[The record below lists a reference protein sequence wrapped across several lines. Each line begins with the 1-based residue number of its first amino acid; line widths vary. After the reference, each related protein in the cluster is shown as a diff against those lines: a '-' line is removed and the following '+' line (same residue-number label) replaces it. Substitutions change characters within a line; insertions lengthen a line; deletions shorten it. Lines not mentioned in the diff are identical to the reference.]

1 MPDSPGQGIDVGD
14 AVLTFLGDTT
24 QLDQAFDRVATSAEV
39 KMAKAADSVSQ
50 VGDAADDA
58 GAKLGSA
65 GVSAEVAGEKIQ
77 GGMAVSRRATMEARG
92 EAMLLG
98 EAFGVHL
105 PRHVSRFV
113 AELPGVGTALSAAF
127 SATAVLFLL
136 DALVKGSEK
145 LADWVSTT
153 FIFTQAMKESDE
165 AAKAQNK
172 TLLELAA
179 QLDKDTDA
187 LDKFGKTQ
195 SEIKSDKVKELRE
208 EIAKNT
214 PVFNAAAKAA
224 RDYATTA
231 HTTVSDELLQK
242 TSNLGGFLGTVAD
255 AYVRI
260 AVGEQHVFDSI
271 TAFFTGSKTPTEL
284 AAEAAKAGQTA
295 QAAAI
300 ETAKKLADEKLQ
312 LSLAEK
318 EAAAQA
324 VSDQESAAKKTI
336 DIAQRIGA
344 AKIREWAA
352 LTGYEARFAEDAA
365 QATLKVRE
373 QQAEKEYQLKL
384 KTLEKEKA
392 AEQGAASHYKS
403 IGDEQAA
410 NKEVELARET
420 GAKIEELQSD
430 HTVKMLDQQRAF
442 NEAFTNAAVSA
453 AKRAY
458 DGQLESIEK
467 FKRAQLDLYAS
478 GKAGIGSWEQAQVH
492 ATAAAAI
499 AHEDYLKK
507 VIAVYK
513 QQGDVQKA
521 QTAEEELASLKRE
534 TLARDTEKLSAAME
548 KLTSATKEAKDE
560 ERKLAED
567 TISQHFKDQET
578 AIAKLAEMHLIT
590 EKQKDDRLKLLEQQQ
605 ANEALAILDKE
616 LKDAQKLRDEAQSK
630 LSSAKANPAST
641 STELTALQAELQKE
655 VAAVAKAEDAKLQA
669 QEKYNQ
675 KSEADDKSHYGRAL
689 LVVMAY
695 GNEVLAEQL
704 RQNHATLLLA
714 QSKLAEAKASG
725 ANTDALKQ
733 EIAERK
739 KNEIELEKE
748 ASGNKAV
755 LQAEIQLHETQLLAA
770 TAIRNEAQTRDLNTT
785 AIDKQIAALQKL
797 IAAEKQEVTQTKLAQ
812 SAWDTFS
819 KDIQKQAKGDGD
831 AASQM
836 GDMMANACKQMEQA
850 FESAMAAAILSEGS
864 FAVAMEKATA
874 QILAQLSAQA
884 AVKALY
890 NLAEGFAALA
900 GGDGS
905 GAADYFIA
913 AAEFGAISAATGFS
927 ARAINPSSSSS
938 GSPTQQGPNPGQA
951 TFGGGTGGG
960 STQTGGVTKLA
971 SGGVVSRKIMIGD
984 SPSGGDADEAILPL
998 SDASAMSKIVQAIL
1012 PVLPQN
1018 APGFGFGTPT
1028 QRPPLGFDLSQPSS
1042 SDRPDIH
1049 SGNPADGDF
1058 ERSEA
1063 SIPRD
1068 MAGMEAMAASFG
1080 ALLSTPTLRGAAG
1093 SRGVTASAATAA
1105 APTGFD
1111 SASMEKFADRIGTHM
1126 KDSGAVSGGGGDQ
1139 THVHVNVKGMISPDN
1154 LNKVVKKINR
1164 AVANRQ
1170 TTLNATNSLR
1180 VTRRSQ

>member
-616 LKDAQKLRDEAQSK
+616 LKDAQKLRDEAQAK

-641 STELTALQAELQKE
+641 STELTELQAELQKE

-704 RQNHATLLLA
+704 RQNHAALLA
-714 QSKLAEAKASG
+714 AQAEAAQAKARG
-725 ANTDALKQ
+725 LNVAAIEQEIRALKQ
-733 EIAERK
+733 
-739 KNEIELEKE
+739 NEQALEKE
-748 ASGNKAV
+748 AIGG
-755 LQAEIQLHETQLLAA
+755 
-770 TAIRNEAQTRDLNTT
+770 
-785 AIDKQIAALQKL
+785 
-797 IAAEKQEVTQTKLAQ
+797 KLA
-812 SAWDTFS
+812 TTG
-819 KDIQKQAKGDGD
+819 KQKYVQ
-831 AASQM
+831 
-836 GDMMANACKQMEQA
+836 E
-850 FESAMAAAILSEGS
+850 AI
-864 FAVAMEKATA
+864 
-874 QILAQLSAQA
+874 LSAQA
-884 AVKALY
+884 LLTEAKARGLNTTVLEKEIKDLQQLETLMQKQPAQMKQVSSALQGLKMGYQQLGQMVKQTEEQMSQAFATAIMGALESGKSIGAALEAATKQVLLQLATQALAKSIFY
-890 NLAEGFAALA
+890 TAEGIANSIFDPPAAAAYFA
-900 GGDGS
+900 
-905 GAADYFIA
+905 A
-913 AAEFGAISAATGFS
+913 AAEFAVVAGAAGAVGM
-927 ARAINPSSSSS
+927 AMPGGGGGSSS
-938 GSPTQQGPNPGQA
+938 GQSGPNPGQA